1 MKLLYT
7 AHAKAHGNGRNGIS
21 ASDNGRLTFTLATPT
36 EMGGSGKGT
45 NPEEMFA
52 CSYAACF
59 LGAMRFV
66 AGRDK
71 LTMPADATVASAV
84 SIGARDDGQ
93 GFGLEVV
100 LDVSMPGLAKA
111 DAEELAKRGHVV
123 CPNSHAIKGN
133 VKVTTNISV

>member
-1 MKLLYT
+1 MKLAYT
-7 AHAKAHGNGRNGIS
+7 AYAKARGNGRNGIS

-52 CSYAACF
+52 CGYAACF

-71 LTMPADATVASAV
+71 LAMPAEATVASAV
-84 SIGARDDGQ
+84 SIGARDDGE

-100 LDVSMPGLAKA
+100 LNVSLPGLSKA
-111 DAEELAKRGHVV
+111 EGEELTRRGHIV

-133 VKVTTNISV
+133 VKVTTNLV